1 MDQQVIEIPSPS
13 ALPTSRLQELAS
25 EIHSIIKTIRHGRLQ
40 FTIEDF
46 NALEIA
52 SHGLAKIA
60 ASVPDEVHALG
71 KRRID
76 TVVAEGQKLLSNAE
90 TVKAEL
96 LATNKLKSRVTFVRN
111 MQLLFVPPK
120 ESKLDSPAVK
130 KRKRLTRDRSERIR
144 GLKPDAI
151 IVWAA
156 AFAPSVWDSNVLSRS
171 TFDYVLEFLESDK
184 PQRWPTFIFD
194 VLRTLGAEEPL
205 QNSDDFRAFLESG
218 LHLAYAETGIDTC
231 IRGES

>member
-1 MDQQVIEIPSPS
+1 
-13 ALPTSRLQELAS
+13 LQELAS
-25 EIHSIIKTIRHGRLQ
+25 EIHSIIKIIRHGRLQ

-52 SHGLAKIA
+52 SRGLAKIA
-60 ASVPDEVHALG
+60 ASVSDEVQALG
-71 KRRID
+71 KRRVGA
-76 TVVAEGQKLLSNAE
+76 VVAEGQRLLSNAK
-90 TVKAEL
+90 TVKAEI
-96 LATNKLKSRVTFVRN
+96 LATHKLKNRVAFVRN
-111 MQLLFVPPK
+111 MQMLFVPPN

-130 KRKRLTRDRSERIR
+130 TRKRLTRERSERIR
-144 GLKPDAI
+144 DLKPDAI

-156 AFAPSVWDSNVLSRS
+156 AFAPSVWDSNVLPRS

-184 PQRWPTFIFD
+184 PQRWPTVIFD
-194 VLRTLGAEEPL
+194 VLNTLGAEEPL
-205 QNSDDFRAFLESG
+205 QNSEDFRAFLESG

>member
-1 MDQQVIEIPSPS
+1 
-13 ALPTSRLQELAS
+13 
-25 EIHSIIKTIRHGRLQ
+25 LQ

-156 AFAPSVWDSNVLSRS
+156 AFAPS
-171 TFDYVLEFLESDK
+171 
-184 PQRWPTFIFD
+184 RWPTFIFD

-205 QNSDDFRAFLESG
+205 QNSDDFRAFLERVKVNTEIVQDALQSEVQQ
-218 LHLAYAETGIDTC
+218 AELQQHEPPNLD
-231 IRGES
+231 